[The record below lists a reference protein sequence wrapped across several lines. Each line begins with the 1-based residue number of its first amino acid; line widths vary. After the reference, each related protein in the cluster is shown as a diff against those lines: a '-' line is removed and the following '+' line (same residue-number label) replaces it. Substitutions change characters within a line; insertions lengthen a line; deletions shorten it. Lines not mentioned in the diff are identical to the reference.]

1 MKRSLVSVGVRVF
14 CSAAF
19 PSTCAATVR
28 ISSLIMS
35 HAICNTIAARLQG
48 GDVVQLIGKVGAG
61 KTQIARGMIRSLMQ
75 NDCEI
80 VQSPTFSLALSY
92 QCMRHLCVLLI
103 RLIYLLLHIL
113 RNLSRSFITSTRTGK
128 SQLFLFNYS
137 FYNNH

>member
-1 MKRSLVSVGVRVF
+1 MKRSLVSVGVRFF

-19 PSTCAATVR
+19 PSTCSATVR
-28 ISSLIMS
+28 INSLIMS
-35 HAICNTIAARLQG
+35 HAICNTIASRLQG

-92 QCMRHLCVLLI
+92 PCMRNLCVLLI

-113 RNLSRSFITSTRTGK
+113 RNLSRSFTTSTRTGK
-128 SQLFLFNYS
+128 SQLFRSNYS
-137 FYNNH
+137 FYNNY